1 MNPRALAS
9 IVGILSSAVSVR
21 YGLAGSKSVSGINAN
36 EHVVLFT
43 TSSWI
48 ESETDTCFIPINGWV
63 FKRSERKIA
72 RAVFAQL
79 LQRKYGLVN
88 NDDTQENFKQ
98 RVSLLTAG
106 DERGKRI
113 VIKLLGKR
121 YEIAKS
127 EANGHFATTIEVP
140 AAIVTD
146 YIGGGIPFELVLRP
160 NDHRKFEAQSLL
172 IGEQGVSVISDIDDT
187 VKLSYVTDHKRLFES
202 SFFKDFIPVDGMAD
216 LYRNW
221 HNCGARFHYV
231 SSSPWQLYE
240 PLFEFMRDHGFPEA
254 TLSLKKVRFK
264 DETFFNLFKSATK
277 TKPFAIEAILKIYP
291 NRQFVLLGDS
301 GEKDAQ
307 VYAAIARQYSQQIA
321 KIYIRN
327 VNGHPN
333 LDADYDDVFKGVPR
347 AKWQTFESP
356 AEIESN
362 LKLVVAKS

>member
-9 IVGILSSAVSVR
+9 IVGILSSAVSMR
-21 YGLAGSKSVSGINAN
+21 YGLAGSKSVSGVSAN

-48 ESETDTCFIPINGWV
+48 DSETNTCFIPINGWV
-63 FKRSERKIA
+63 YKRSERRIA
-72 RAVFAQL
+72 RAVFAEL
-79 LQRKYGLVN
+79 LQRKYGLVS

-98 RVSLLTAG
+98 RIRLLTAG
-106 DERGKRI
+106 DERGKHI

-127 EANGHFATTIEVP
+127 EANGHFATTIEVS
-140 AAIVTD
+140 ATMVED
-146 YIGGGIPFELVLRP
+146 YIGGSVPFELVLRP
-160 NDHRKFEAQSLL
+160 NDNRKFEAQSLL

-187 VKLSYVTDHKRLFES
+187 VKLSYVTDHKKLFES
-202 SFFKDFIPVDGMAD
+202 SFFKDFVPVDGMAD
-216 LYRNW
+216 LYRKW
-221 HNCGARFHYV
+221 YASGARFHYV

-277 TKPFAIEAILKIYP
+277 TKPSAIRAILRIYP
-291 NRQFVLLGDS
+291 HRQFVLLGDS
-301 GEKDAQ
+301 GEKDAE
-307 VYAAIARQYSQQIA
+307 VYAEVARQHPQQIS

-327 VNGHPN
+327 IDGRPS
-333 LDADYDDVFKGVPR
+333 LDTDYDAIFKDVPR
-347 AKWQTFESP
+347 SKWQTFELP
-356 AEIESN
+356 AEIEPN
-362 LKLVVAKS
+362 LKLVVTKS